1 MLIAGD
7 GDLEHSSWHWLALA
21 GRCLLLS
28 TYCDHPGVLASRA
41 AKRAQPRPSFFPV
54 ENNNWAPLQLRHPTT
69 LTTPLVAT
77 RTPLRSLFD
86 ASLTVASS
94 PLLFNR
100 NYGKGF
106 LGYVAFPHYARVPTN
121 SCTTIL
127 THNTDDEESSGSA
140 PGSPQIVARR
150 GKFDDEEEDDVSAT
164 SKRLAA
170 QHSLTPRTGP

>member
-1 MLIAGD
+1 LLGTATWSI
-7 GDLEHSSWHWLALA
+7 HWL
-21 GRCLLLS
+21 G
-28 TYCDHPGVLASRA
+28 A
-41 AKRAQPRPSFFPV
+41 ACCCRRIAISPESWRLGQPNEHNQRPSFFPV

-69 LTTPLVAT
+69 LTTPLVAP
-77 RTPLRSLFD
+77 RTPLRSLSD

-100 NYGKGF
+100 NHGKGF

-121 SCTTIL
+121 SCTTVL